1 MPTPNQPYALDP
13 LDVPAFSLEE
23 YQARNERLYEE
34 MDRLNLDV
42 FVIAAPDNMY
52 YLTGYDSFGYYQFQA
67 AVFERATK
75 SAWLV
80 LHEVEGGVAEQS
92 TWVEDIVFWQ
102 HSGLGDPSGVTAPG
116 DAVGGLVER
125 LRKLGRSDLTIGVE
139 LGSPFLSAATYQRL
153 QSELPQASFVDGT
166 SVVPQLR
173 ARKSAAEVAY
183 LRSAARLSDL
193 GVLTAVDAAK
203 AGARET
209 DVAAAVIAAMTSA
222 GSEISC
228 MPPMILSGTRTVAV
242 HQTASTKVIGPHDHM
257 TIEIAGVVRRYN
269 SNILR
274 SFAPAGVEPRAEFLE
289 AYELICRAFTA
300 CVEAAG
306 PGVPG
311 AELDRISRRITESQG
326 RYRLHR
332 TGYGLEA
339 GYPPAWMGAL
349 SLSMNDPL
357 ILEPGMVFSIEPTLI
372 YFDRPRSQA
381 FSALVGSNILVTDN
395 GVEVLN
401 SIPLSLS

>member
-1 MPTPNQPYALDP
+1 MSAVEQIARLDP
-13 LDVPAFSLEE
+13 LDVPAFSAEE
-23 YQARNERLYEE
+23 YQTRASRLYEE
-34 MDRLNLDV
+34 MERLGLDV

-67 AVFERATK
+67 AVFELASRQ
-75 SAWLV
+75 AWLV

-92 TWVEDIVFWQ
+92 SWVEDIVFWQ
-102 HSGLGDPSGVTAPG
+102 HSGLGDASGVTAPG
-116 DAVGGLVER
+116 DAVGALVDR
-125 LRKLGRSDLTIGVE
+125 LRRTDRAELRIGVE
-139 LGSPFLSAATYQRL
+139 LASPFFSAATHQRL
-153 QSELPQASFVDGT
+153 QSELPHASFVDTT
-166 SVVPQLR
+166 SVIPQLR
-173 ARKSAAEVAY
+173 ARKSPAEIDY
-183 LRSAARLSDL
+183 LRAAAALSDL
-193 GVLTAVDAAK
+193 GVSTAAETAT
-203 AGARET
+203 AGMRECE
-209 DVAAAVIAAMTSA
+209 VAAAVVHAMTHA
-222 GSEISC
+222 GSEVSC

-242 HQTASTKVIGPHDHM
+242 HQTASTKVIGPEDHM

-274 SFAPAGVEPRAEFLE
+274 SFVPSGVTPRPEFHE
-289 AYELICRAFTA
+289 AYDLICQAFTA

-311 AELDRISRRITESQG
+311 AELDRISRRITERHG

-357 ILEPGMVFSIEPTLI
+357 VLEPGMVLSIEPTLI
-372 YFDRPRSQA
+372 YFDRPRERA
-381 FSALVGSNILVTDN
+381 FSALVGSNVLITES
-395 GVEVLN
+395 GVELLN
-401 SIPLSLS
+401 TTPLILA